1 MVNINK
7 VIDSGNKAWY
17 IVIVNDNRSAKR
29 KEDSTM
35 KKRVHAPYV
44 TLKRALAGA
53 GVTYRMV
60 AELIGVSETT
70 VQLKIN
76 GYSDFY
82 ISEQRKICQKW
93 NINPDIFF
101 EDDVA

>member
-1 MVNINK
+1 
-7 VIDSGNKAWY
+7 
-17 IVIVNDNRSAKR
+17 
-29 KEDSTM
+29 M
-35 KKRVHAPYV
+35 KKKVHAPYV

-53 GVTYRMV
+53 GVTYKMV

-82 ISEQRKICQKW
+82 ISEQREICEKW
-93 NINPDIFF
+93 GIDPAVFF
-101 EDDVA
+101 EEEVA